1 MPTTSPDRPLRI
13 LVIEDDLIFQKIIQT
28 YLRQAPPRR
37 AQVTLAGSL
46 GDGLEHL
53 AGEACDA
60 VLLDLTLP
68 DSEGLRTLER
78 FQIQA
83 PDLPVIVLTGL
94 DDDEI
99 AAEAVRRGAQDFLVK
114 SDLSASILI
123 RSVRYAI
130 ERTRA
135 EAALKESERRFR
147 AVVEDQTELVCR
159 YLPSGELTF
168 ANRAFCRYF
177 DLHQDEIMGRSF
189 FVLTGAREAAFARL
203 DDPARPTR
211 SREQHLTSED
221 GSSAWIQWTDRALFD
236 DQDRLVILQSV
247 GRDTTGQKQLER
259 QLYQSQKME
268 TLGRLAGGVAHDFNN
283 LLTVIIACCDMLA
296 HERSVA
302 GEPSHPQIAEI
313 EKAADRAA
321 ALTRQLLAV
330 SRRHVAQ
337 PVVLD
342 LNQVV
347 RQTDEMLRRLIG
359 ERVEIVVRLDPD
371 LNRIKA
377 DRAQL
382 EQILVNLV
390 VNARD
395 AMPEGGQLTIE
406 TAGATSAAGRRC
418 VELIVSDDGIG
429 MDRETQEKIFEP
441 FFTTKE
447 VGRGTGLGLSI
458 VDSLVKASYGSIA
471 IDSTPGRGTCFRI
484 RLPVTGEALGEE
496 APASAAGDA
505 ASRTRSGS
513 ILLVEDERLVRDV
526 VTLLLEPQGYRVLG
540 AASAEEAMSRLETNR
555 NGFDV
560 VLTDVV
566 LPGRNGFQLAEE
578 VKTRYPHVH
587 IVFMSGYTDSS
598 MDDERWLES
607 GASFLQKPFSAE
619 ELLGKLDEVLQH
631 PVDPI

>member
-1 MPTTSPDRPLRI
+1 MSTSSPDRPLAI

-37 AQVTLAGSL
+37 ARVALAGSL
-46 GDGLEHL
+46 ADGLDHL
-53 AGEACDA
+53 DEEAVDA

-78 FQIQA
+78 FQNDV
-83 PDLPVIVLTGL
+83 PDVPVIVLTGL

-114 SDLSASILI
+114 SDLNASILI

-130 ERTRA
+130 ARTRA
-135 EAALKESERRFR
+135 ESALKESERRFR

-177 DLHQDEIMGRSF
+177 QLSQDEIDGASF
-189 FVLTGAREAAFARL
+189 FALTGVDDAAFARL
-203 DDPARPTR
+203 EDPAAPTR
-211 SREQHLTSED
+211 SREQHLVSES

-236 DQDRLVILQSV
+236 DLGGLVKLQSV
-247 GRDTTGQKQLER
+247 GRDTTEQKLLQR

-296 HERSVA
+296 HERKLA
-302 GEPSHPQIAEI
+302 GEPSHPQIGEI

-359 ERVEIVVRLDPD
+359 ERVEIVIRLDPE
-371 LNRIKA
+371 LHRIKA

-395 AMPEGGQLTIE
+395 AMPEGGRLTIE
-406 TAGATSAAGRRC
+406 TAAAISEAGGHC
-418 VELIVSDDGIG
+418 VDLIVADNGIG
-429 MDRETQEKIFEP
+429 MDRQTRGKIFEP
-441 FFTTKE
+441 FFTTKD
-447 VGRGTGLGLSI
+447 VGQGTGLGLSI
-458 VDSLVKASYGSIA
+458 VDSLVKASHGSIV
-471 IDSTPGRGTCFRI
+471 IDSAPGRGTSFRI
-484 RLPVTGEALGEE
+484 RLPVTGEAPGEA
-496 APASAAGDA
+496 APAAAAGASAAGQ
-505 ASRTRSGS
+505 RSGT
-513 ILLVEDERLVRDV
+513 ILLVEDESLVRDV
-526 VTLLLEPQGYRVLG
+526 VTALLQPQGYRVIG
-540 AASAEEAMSRLETNR
+540 AASAEEAMSQLEESR

-560 VLTDVV
+560 ILTDVV
-566 LPGRNGFQLAEE
+566 LPGRNGFQLADE
-578 VKTRYPHVH
+578 VRMRYPQVR

-598 MDDERWLES
+598 MGDERWLES
-607 GASFLQKPFSAE
+607 GSSFLQKPFSAD
-619 ELLGKLDEVLQH
+619 ELLGKLDEVLQRS
-631 PVDPI
+631 